1 MSEIEKIEPQ
11 TNTEPTISAAE
22 YVPDAKKKILL
33 ELIDAVYKHDPS
45 QLKDLFSGS
54 DPEKEILNKYYAAQN
69 AGADYEIEYDDE
81 TQEKIFNDAV
91 FQELLAIRPS
101 GNADKDREVKQNLR
115 LRAFEIFYD
124 EFRKSSSEVKDISGL
139 ASAS

>member
-33 ELIDAVYKHDPS
+33 ELIDVIYKNNPS
-45 QLKDLFSGS
+45 QLKDLFSDS
-54 DPEKEILNKYYAAQN
+54 DPEKEILAKYYAAQN
-69 AGADYEIEYDDE
+69 AGADYEIEYDE
-81 TQEKIFNDAV
+81 TTQEKIYEDAV
-91 FQELLAIRPS
+91 FQELLALRPT
-101 GNADKDREVKQNLR
+101 GNTEQDREVKQNLR

-124 EFRKSSSEVKDISGL
+124 EFRNTANQEKDISGL